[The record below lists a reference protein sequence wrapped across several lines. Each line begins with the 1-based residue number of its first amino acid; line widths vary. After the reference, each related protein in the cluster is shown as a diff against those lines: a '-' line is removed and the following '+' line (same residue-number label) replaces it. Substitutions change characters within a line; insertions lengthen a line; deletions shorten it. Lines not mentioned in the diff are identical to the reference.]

1 MEMPMPGNRT
11 YASRTAVLLGGTTLS
26 VLSAALLV
34 TAPTAAH
41 AAKLPDCPAMTQW
54 AGGYEKNAK
63 WETNDLGS
71 RHWFPAIFA
80 APETAALFG
89 KPVLECSPEEAKA
102 IAKALSACEKTLT
115 RAKRSHERQ
124 PLSEIRTVASPNNPQ
139 PNH

>member
-1 MEMPMPGNRT
+1 MEMPMPANRT
-11 YASRTAVLLGGTTLS
+11 YASRTAVLLGGTTLT
-26 VLSAALLV
+26 VLSAALLA

-63 WETNDLGS
+63 WEPNDLGS

-89 KPVLECSPEEAKA
+89 KPVLEWSPEGQEENK
-102 IAKALSACEKTLT
+102 
-115 RAKRSHERQ
+115 
-124 PLSEIRTVASPNNPQ
+124 SEPQ
-139 PNH
+139 